1 MNVAIIGSGV
11 RCRNLYLPALR
22 AIPSVRRLGIWSRN
36 LEKLSRVGSDFGV
49 EMYPSLDAVLN
60 DRAIDVLIVCISWTE
75 NADLYKQLGDYPGS
89 LILETP
95 LGIDLREAEVVANI
109 LENRSNATL
118 IAEQY
123 HLRPLEVLKRSLIR
137 KGVFGDVLYAF
148 NDGVGHEYHGVSL
161 IRSYLGFH
169 RRLVRAASITREFP
183 CYDHV
188 EHSERF
194 SKGELVEHALL
205 EFEQGAMASYHWSW
219 LSYTSSIR
227 SRRAAG
233 FHGSLGA
240 VWGDEWVVYENDLK
254 RAQIITI
261 ERRTRVVNGLEI
273 PVEFVA
279 WLGDR
284 TLDRWINPISDLAL
298 DEERAVA
305 AALILNVVEASE
317 MNSERLYSP
326 AQALEDHR
334 VVDAMRRASHTN
346 SWVTG

>member
-1 MNVAIIGSGV
+1 MNVAILGSGL

-22 AIPSVRRLGIWSRN
+22 AVPGVRRVGVWSRN
-36 LEKLSRVGSDFGV
+36 LETLRRVGSDFGV

-60 DRAIDVLIVCISWTE
+60 DRTIDVLIVCIGWTE
-75 NADLYKQLGDYPGS
+75 NGDLYKQLGDYHGS

-95 LGIDLREAEVVANI
+95 LGTDLAEAEVVAGV
-109 LENRSNATL
+109 LENRSRPTL

-123 HLRPLEVLKRSLIR
+123 HLRPLEVLKRDLIR

-161 IRSYLGFH
+161 IRSYLGFQ
-169 RRLVRAASITREFP
+169 RRFVRAASITREFP
-183 CYDHV
+183 CYDHA
-188 EHSERF
+188 EHSGRF

-205 EFEQGAMASYHWSW
+205 EFEQGALAAYHWSW

-233 FHGSLGA
+233 FHGSRGA
-240 VWGDEWVVYENDLK
+240 AWGDEWVVYENDLQK
-254 RAQIITI
+254 AQIITV

-279 WLGDR
+279 WLGD
-284 TLDRWINPISDLAL
+284 TILGRWVNPVSDLAL

-305 AALILNVVEASE
+305 AALILNVVQASK
-317 MNSERLYSP
+317 MNSDKLYSP

-334 VVDAMRRASHTN
+334 VVDAMRRAAQTN
-346 SWVTG
+346 SWVTC